1 MPGDDIAGGAGRMRR
16 WRDEGHG
23 DAVLLLGVG
32 LAGCAALL
40 SDLDADDMLLVADD
54 DLPGLPHALAQPI
67 VWRRGPLSAAAAL
80 QRWSHALPR
89 EEIEAGARAGLVAR
103 RQPALD
109 HLVRRLCGR
118 DVGVAMSVGAAAGL
132 AHLGVLEVIEDDGL
146 PIDFLCG
153 SSMGGA
159 VALAFAHFG
168 SARTAKDEIL
178 RLVAE
183 FARRKGLQW
192 LPRASLIS
200 ARA

>member
-1 MPGDDIAGGAGRMRR
+1 VPGDDIAGGAGRMRR

-40 SDLDADDMLLVADD
+40 ADLDADDMLLVAED

-89 EEIEAGARAGLVAR
+89 EEIEAGASGNDWSRA
-103 RQPALD
+103 PAGAGPPRAAAL
-109 HLVRRLCGR
+109 RR

-132 AHLGVLEVIEDDGL
+132 A
-146 PIDFLCG
+146 
-153 SSMGGA
+153 
-159 VALAFAHFG
+159 
-168 SARTAKDEIL
+168 
-178 RLVAE
+178 
-183 FARRKGLQW
+183 
-192 LPRASLIS
+192 IS
-200 ARA
+200 ACSR